1 MNALEFPILSFITFF
16 PVVGILL
23 ICCVKNDRHVL
34 IQWLAFITSIITFIF
49 SVPLYFLFDSN
60 TWKMQFVEDIPWIKE
75 FGISYHMGI
84 DGISLLL
91 ILLTT
96 FLSALAILSTW
107 SAVEKQVKGY
117 MISLLFLE
125 VGMLGV
131 FCSLDFFLFYVFWEV
146 MLIPMYFIIGIW
158 GGPRRIYAAVKFFI
172 YTMSGSVLMLI
183 AILSLYFMNYK
194 ETGEYTFNILV
205 YHGLNLPL
213 TAQFWLFLAFFIAF
227 AIKVPMFPFHTWLP
241 DAHVEAPTAG
251 SVILA
256 GVLLKMGTYGF
267 LRFSLPIFPQATI
280 DFVPLIMVLSVI
292 GIVYGALVSIAQEDI
307 KKLVAYSSVSHL
319 GYCMLGMFALNMEG
333 LQGSII
339 QMINHGLS
347 TGALFLLV
355 GMLYERRHT
364 RLISEYG
371 GILKVMPIF
380 AVILLVVAFSS
391 MGVPGLNGFIGELLI
406 LIGAFKANVGYAA
419 VATLGLVFG
428 AVYLLWMYMRVMYG
442 PITKPE
448 NRALK
453 DMTGRELAYIL
464 PIILFIFW
472 IGLYPRPFL
481 DKTSTSVEHLLQRV
495 NTQTVGELLEKT
507 NDQKPQKTM
516 TAGKDTLAALNLNH
530 TLQNRVL
537 SGRK

>member
-1 MNALEFPILSFITFF
+1 MNSLNFPILSVITYL
-16 PVVGILL
+16 PLVGILL
-23 ICCVKNDRHVL
+23 ICMIDSKRHDL
-34 IQWLAFITSIITFIF
+34 IRWVAFLTAVVAFLVSL
-49 SVPLYFLFDSN
+49 PLYFMFDSN
-60 TWKMQFVEDIPWIKE
+60 VWQMQFVENVPWVSQ

-91 ILLTT
+91 VLLTT

-107 SAVEKQVKGY
+107 SAVTERVKGY

-125 VGMLGV
+125 VGMTGV

-172 YTMSGSVLMLI
+172 YTMSGSVLMLV
-183 AILSLYFMNYK
+183 AILVLYFMYYK
-194 ETGEYTFNILV
+194 ATGVLTFDIVSYYNL
-205 YHGLNLPL
+205 GLPAS
-213 TAQFWLFLAFFIAF
+213 AQTWLFLAFFLAF

-267 LRFSLPIFPQATI
+267 LRFSLPIFPQATV
-280 DFVPLIMVLSVI
+280 DFVPVVLCLSVI
-292 GIVYGALVSIAQEDI
+292 GIIYGALVSLAQSDI

-333 LQGSII
+333 IKGSII

-371 GILKVMPIF
+371 GIMKVMPIF
-380 AVILLVVAFSS
+380 AGLFLLVAFSS
-391 MGVPGLNGFIGELLI
+391 MGVPGFNGFVGELLI
-406 LIGAFKANVGYAA
+406 LIGAFKAALWYGLI
-419 VATLGLVFG
+419 ATIGLVLG
-428 AVYLLWMYMRVMYG
+428 AVYLLWMLKRVAYG
-442 PITKPE
+442 DISKDE
-448 NRALK
+448 NRKLK
-453 DMTGRELAYIL
+453 DMTGREYAYLL
-464 PIILFIFW
+464 PIILFIVW
-472 IGLYPRPFL
+472 IGVYPKPFL
-481 DKTSTSVEHLLQRV
+481 DKMDASVVHLLQVV
-495 NTQTVGELLEKT
+495 NHQGSARADARKSIGL
-507 NDQKPQKTM
+507 
-516 TAGKDTLAALNLNH
+516 DTTSANKNHEHLAAD
-530 TLQNRVL
+530 QR
-537 SGRK
+537 R

>member
-1 MNALEFPILSFITFF
+1 MNCLNFPILSCITYL
-16 PVVGILL
+16 PLLGILVISVINNKRHNL
-23 ICCVKNDRHVL
+23 IRWV
-34 IQWLAFITSIITFIF
+34 AFLNAVVTFAL
-49 SVPLYFLFDSN
+49 SVPLYFYFDSA
-60 TWKMQFVEDIPWIKE
+60 TWNMQFVERIPWITE

-107 SAVEKQVKGY
+107 TAVTQRVKEY

-125 VGMLGV
+125 IGMLGV

-183 AILSLYFMNYK
+183 AILSLYFLNFK
-194 ETGEYTFNILV
+194 ETGEYTFSILSYYDLNIP
-205 YHGLNLPL
+205 LNI
-213 TAQFWLFLAFFIAF
+213 QFWLFLAFFLAF

-267 LRFSLPIFPQATI
+267 LRFSLPIFPQASI
-280 DFVPLIMVLSVI
+280 DFIPVI
-292 GIVYGALVSIAQEDI
+292 FCLAVVGIIYGAMVSIAQSDI

-319 GYCMLGMFALNMEG
+319 GYCMLGMFALNTEG
-333 LQGSII
+333 IEGSII

-347 TGALFLLV
+347 TGALFLCV

-371 GILKVMPIF
+371 GIYRVMPVFSALFLIT
-380 AVILLVVAFSS
+380 AFSS

-406 LIGAFKANVGYAA
+406 LIGAFKANVWIGV
-419 VATLGLVFG
+419 VATTGLVLG
-428 AVYLLWMYMRVMYG
+428 AVYLLWMYKRVIYG
-442 PITKPE
+442 EITKDE
-448 NRALK
+448 NKNLK
-453 DMTGRELAYIL
+453 DMNARELVYML
-464 PIILFIFW
+464 PIILFMFW
-472 IGLYPRPFL
+472 IGLCPKPFL
-481 DKTSTSVEHLLQRV
+481 NTMHASVGHLIEHVNQHKTDSTVVEY
-495 NTQTVGELLEKT
+495 K
-507 NDQKPQKTM
+507 
-516 TAGKDTLAALNLNH
+516 NL
-530 TLQNRVL
+530 
-537 SGRK
+537 SE